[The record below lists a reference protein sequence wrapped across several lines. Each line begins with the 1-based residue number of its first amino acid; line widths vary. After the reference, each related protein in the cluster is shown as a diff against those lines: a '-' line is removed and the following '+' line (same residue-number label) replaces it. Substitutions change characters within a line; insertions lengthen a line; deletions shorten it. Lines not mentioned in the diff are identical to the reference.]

1 MDRETQLHLTLDML
15 KEVIDRDVEVPLK
28 TAGLSMR
35 PSIYG
40 GEWVVVR
47 RVATP
52 EAPGGGPDKN
62 VGTSCALGVGDV
74 VIYQAGSTF
83 IAHRV
88 IRRRERDGQVYLAVK
103 GDAQLVAEEIAA
115 EQVVARVVAVKRGDR
130 RIDLNTPR
138 RRLSNRLIAGYAS
151 WVDILFRAMPRLPAM
166 LRPGSGRL
174 PGRLVGRLVSS
185 LNRLPARLLGGR

>member
-1 MDRETQLHLTLDML
+1 MDRETQLHLILDML
-15 KEVIDRDVEVPLK
+15 KEVIERGVEVPLK
-28 TAGLSMR
+28 TAGLSMQ

-47 RVATP
+47 RVATR
-52 EAPGGGPDKN
+52 EVPGGGPGKN
-62 VGTSCALGVGDV
+62 VGTGCALGVGDI
-74 VIYQAGSTF
+74 VIYQAGSIF

-115 EQVVARVVAVKRGDR
+115 EQVVARVVAVERGDR

-138 RRLSNRLIAGYAS
+138 RRLANRLIAGYAS
-151 WVDILFRAMPRLPAM
+151 WVDILFRAMPRLPAV
-166 LRPGSGRL
+166 LRPDSGRL
-174 PGRLVGRLVSS
+174 PGRLVGLLVSS

>member
-15 KEVIDRDVEVPLK
+15 REVIERDVEVPLK

-47 RVATP
+47 RAATP
-52 EAPGGGPDKN
+52 E
-62 VGTSCALGVGDV
+62 VGAGDI
-74 VIYQAGSTF
+74 VIYQAGSAF

-88 IRRRERDGQVYLAVK
+88 IRRREQAGRVFFTIK
-103 GDAQLVAEEIAA
+103 GDAQLAAEEIAA

-130 RIDLNTPR
+130 RIDLNRPC
-138 RRLSNRLIAGYAS
+138 RRLANRLIAGHSS
-151 WVDILFRAMPRLPAM
+151 WVDSLYRAMPRLPAM
-166 LRPGSGRL
+166 LQPGSGRW
-174 PGRLVGRLVSS
+174 PGQLVGRLVSS
-185 LNRLPARLLGGR
+185 LNRLPARLLGWW